1 MLNMLNKLKIDT
13 KKTRRLSEAGNV
25 LFLIL
30 IAVVL
35 FAALSYAV
43 TQSSRSGGGG
53 ADGEA
58 NLVNSAQIT
67 QYPASVRT
75 AIVRMII
82 SGVDVSQLNFDPPSE
97 FDQSTATDCESVPAP
112 CVFHPNGGGATH
124 VTAPAAVTASGS
136 QGDWFFTSEYRID
149 NIGTNTAVTG
159 NDIIAMLPGI
169 GAAICQRLNTELGIS
184 GTDGDS
190 DGVPQSSAGGTV
202 QVPTATNNM
211 DSNGTLGI
219 ASTPAAN
226 EILASAMLGQPFGCF
241 DSDDGSN
248 TSSLVYFH
256 VLVER

>member
-1 MLNMLNKLKIDT
+1 MLNMLNKSTSSIKNSLRVK
-13 KKTRRLSEAGNV
+13 EAGNV

-82 SGVDVSQLNFDPPSE
+82 GGVDVTSLNFDPPSA
-97 FDQSTATDCESVPAP
+97 FDRSAADDCASVPTP
-112 CVFHPNGGGATH
+112 CVFHPQGGGATN
-124 VTAPAAVTASGS
+124 VTAPAAVTHSGG
-136 QGDWFFTSEYRID
+136 QGEWIFSSDYAIE
-149 NIGTNTAVTG
+149 NIGTTA
-159 NDIIAMLPGI
+159 NDIIALLPGI
-169 GAAICQRLNTELGIS
+169 GQSICDRINTELGV
-184 GTDGDS
+184 GNTTDTGGDS
-190 DGVPQSSAGGTV
+190 DTVAPGATTLPGTGQIMNYDNPGIGTAADGVAGFAIDGV
-202 QVPTATNNM
+202 
-211 DSNGTLGI
+211 DFS
-219 ASTPAAN
+219 
-226 EILASAMLGQPFGCF
+226 GQPFGCY
-241 DSDDGSN
+241 DSDDSASAAGE
-248 TSSLVYFH
+248 LVYFH

>member
-1 MLNMLNKLKIDT
+1 MLNMLNKMKIDT
-13 KKTRRLSEAGNV
+13 RKTRRLSEAGNV

-97 FDQSTATDCESVPAP
+97 FGAAPAGTNCNTVPAP
-112 CVFHPNGGGATH
+112 CVFHPTGGGATH
-124 VTAPAAVTASGS
+124 VTAPAAVTASGGQAQWVFS
-136 QGDWFFTSEYRID
+136 SNYAIE
-149 NIGTNTAVTG
+149 NIGTTA
-159 NDIIAMLPGI
+159 NDIMAFLPGV
-169 GAAICQRLNTELGIS
+169 GAAICARLNTELGIAPS
-184 GTDGDS
+184 ADGDS
-190 DGVPQSSAGGTV
+190 DGVSVGATTGVSSSD
-202 QVPTATNNM
+202 NM
-211 DSNGTLGI
+211 DRTNGLGIGAAASAPGTLIDGDY
-219 ASTPAAN
+219 S
-226 EILASAMLGQPFGCF
+226 SQPFGCY
-241 DSDDGSN
+241 DVDDGDN
-248 TSSLVYFH
+248 TSDLVYFH